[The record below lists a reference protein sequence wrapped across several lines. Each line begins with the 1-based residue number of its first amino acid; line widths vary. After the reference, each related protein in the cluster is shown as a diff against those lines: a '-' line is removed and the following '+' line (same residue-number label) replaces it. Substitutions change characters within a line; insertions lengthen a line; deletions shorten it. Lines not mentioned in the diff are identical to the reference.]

1 MSSPLTVVRTRHDK
15 SFVIIPNAIAQNK
28 RLTLAARGL
37 LTHLLSLPDGYRV
50 SVKSLA
56 DQLIEGQ
63 AAINRMKN
71 ELMAH
76 GYVTQRRLNVNG
88 RWQWEMAVYD
98 TPRADVAT
106 PEDIVETPTP
116 EAAEA
121 SAPEVVETP
130 EPVTVKAPA
139 PSPEPAPQQVEAMT
153 QKPSRG
159 KGRILER
166 TERKTGGGRDRA
178 PASPLSTPE
187 PSPRCARHVDGDP
200 GTPCRACG
208 TARERYQQWVDDESR
223 RRHEADRAWTQEWLA
238 EYRAK
243 QSPRESRSDLA
254 AAEFEVGRRQSRSKY
269 RKAPQNRFS
278 RSYTVQATN

>member
-15 SFVIIPNAIAQNK
+15 SFVIIPNAIAQNC

-50 SVKSLA
+50 SVRSLA
-56 DQLIEGQ
+56 DQFVEGQ
-63 AAINRMKN
+63 SAINRAKN

-106 PEDIVETPTP
+106 PEAIVGTPTP
-116 EAAEA
+116 EAAETP
-121 SAPEVVETP
+121 APEVVETP
-130 EPVTVKAPA
+130 EPVTVEAPA
-139 PSPEPAPQQVEAMT
+139 PSPEPAPQKVEAMT
-153 QKPSRG
+153 QKPSCG

-166 TERKTGGGRDRA
+166 TERKTGGGRGRA
-178 PASPLSTPE
+178 PSSPLSTPE

-208 TARERYQQWVDDESR
+208 TARERHQQWVDAESR
-223 RRHEADRAWTQEWLA
+223 RRADADRAWTQEWLT
-238 EYRAK
+238 EYRSK
-243 QSPRESRSDLA
+243 QSPGRSRWDLA
-254 AAEFEVGRRQSRSKY
+254 AAEFEVGKRQAGSKY

-278 RSYTVQATN
+278 RSYTAQATN

>member
-15 SFVIIPNAIAQNK
+15 SFVIIPNQIAQNR
-28 RLTLAARGL
+28 RLTFAARGL
-37 LTHLLSLPDGYRV
+37 LTYLLSLPDGYRL
-50 SVKSLA
+50 SVRSLA
-56 DQLIEGQ
+56 EVFVEGD
-63 AAINRMKN
+63 AAINRMKK

-98 TPRADVAT
+98 TPRADTAG
-106 PEDIVETPTP
+106 PEAIVGTPTP
-116 EAAEA
+116 EAAE
-121 SAPEVVETP
+121 TP
-130 EPVTVKAPA
+130 EPVTVETPA
-139 PSPEPAPQQVEAMT
+139 PSPEPAPQQAEAMT
-153 QKPSRG
+153 QKPSHG

-166 TERKTGGGRDRA
+166 TERKTGGGRMRA

-200 GTPCRACG
+200 GTPCRSCG
-208 TARERYQQWVDDESR
+208 TARERHQQWVDDESR

-243 QSPRESRSDLA
+243 QSPRRSRVDLA
-254 AAEFEVGRRQSRSKY
+254 AAEFEVGKRQSRSKY
-269 RKAPQNRFS
+269 RKAPQSRFS